1 MLIDA
6 KSPVPVF
13 QQIATQLRQRIAA
26 GVYGVNEA
34 LPSLRSLAADIRVNP
49 NTVQRAYEA
58 LIREGLVESRR
69 GAGVF
74 VVDRADAARTNDAEQ
89 SVLRRLAQVI
99 AGGLRK
105 GITPDRLRSLFRE
118 ALDSQVATSQV
129 ATSQVA
135 TSQGATSQ
143 GATSQ
148 GATSQGAAASRS
160 TP

>member
-1 MLIDA
+1 MLIDP
-6 KSPVPVF
+6 KSPIPVF

-26 GVYGVNEA
+26 GVHGVNEA
-34 LPSLRSLAADIRVNP
+34 LPSVRSLAADIRVNP

-74 VVDRADAARTNDAEQ
+74 VVDRADAARTSDAEQ

-99 AGGLRK
+99 AGGLSK
-105 GITPDRLRSLFRE
+105 GMTPDRLRSLFRE
-118 ALDSQVATSQV
+118 ALESQVTTSQV
-129 ATSQVA
+129 A
-135 TSQGATSQ
+135 
-143 GATSQ
+143 
-148 GATSQGAAASRS
+148 AANRS